1 LIEGKGTFGGLT
13 VSKGRAHPRFAK
25 NLPTSCG
32 RCVFFDKNLDRPAP
46 FPIKPSKQKTTDA
59 TDDAEV
65 KKMSLIMVNNEKIL
79 KQKNSLRSGIN
90 ISIRLILAVLAAVAG
105 LMWGFGSV
113 ISAAVGIWLGYRV
126 LRLVFRLAGLLL
138 RLVFVLVSIVIL
150 SIIISLLIF

>member
-1 LIEGKGTFGGLT
+1 LQKIFRHPADVAYFLT
-13 VSKGRAHPRFAK
+13 KTLTD
-25 NLPTSCG
+25 LPPTLYSPQN
-32 RCVFFDKNLDRPAP
+32 K
-46 FPIKPSKQKTTDA
+46 KTTDA

-105 LMWGFGSV
+105 LMLGFGSV
-113 ISAAVGIWLGYRV
+113 ILAAVGIWLGYRV

-138 RLVFVLVSIVIL
+138 RLVFVLVSIVVL